1 NNAYITG
8 KASPGLPITSGAYDV
23 TENGG
28 FDMYVAKVRADGAA
42 LVYSTYLGGSSW
54 DEGLGIATDGSNNVY
69 VTGNVQSPN
78 YPTTP
83 GAYDTVLD
91 GQVNSGITKLN
102 STGSSLVYSTLFGR
116 GGTTEADGLALG
128 RDGGVVVA
136 GHTDS
141 PNVPV
146 TPNAVQR
153 QFGG

>member
-1 NNAYITG
+1 
-8 KASPGLPITSGAYDV
+8 
-23 TENGG
+23 
-28 FDMYVAKVRADGAA
+28 
-42 LVYSTYLGGSSW
+42 LGGSSW

-116 GGTTEADGLALG
+116 GGGTPGGGLPPG
-128 RDGGVVVA
+128 RRRGETA
-136 GHTDS
+136 ASWLPATPTRPTFPS
-141 PNVPV
+141 PRMRSNGSSEECL
-146 TPNAVQR
+146 T
-153 QFGG
+153 GS